1 MIEVVDLGVRY
12 GTIEAVA
19 GISFRVEPGQ
29 ICGYLGPNGAGK
41 SSTVKA
47 LAGLLRP
54 ETGTLRIAGY
64 DLAGARLDAQRRL
77 GYVPESAA
85 LYPVLTGAEMLDLV
99 VELYELP
106 RDAAAAK
113 SSFLLERFDLAAVAH
128 RPISTYSKGQ
138 RQKIALLSALLHEPE
153 VLLLDEP
160 LTGLDANA
168 VRAVKELLL
177 GLAATGCTILFCS
190 HYLEVVER
198 LCERVIILHR
208 GRIVADA
215 PTAELVSLSQGRTLE
230 AVFAELTEAPQG
242 DDGSPGSLGDMA
254 DVIRALR
261 PPAAAEPG

>member
-12 GTIEAVA
+12 GSVEAVA

-54 ETGTLRIAGY
+54 EAGTLRVAGCY
-64 DLAGARLDAQRRL
+64 LATARVAAQRKL
-77 GYVPESAA
+77 GYVPENAA
-85 LYPVLTGAEMLDLV
+85 IFPVLTGAEMLDLV

-106 RDAAAAK
+106 RGAAAAK
-113 SSFLLERFDLAAVAH
+113 SAFLLDRFDLAEVAH
-128 RPISTYSKGQ
+128 RPLATYSKGQ
-138 RQKIALLSALLHEPE
+138 RQKLVLLSALLHEPE
-153 VLLLDEP
+153 VLILDEP

-168 VRAVKELLL
+168 VRAVKELLQ
-177 GLAATGCTILFCS
+177 GLAAAGCTILFCS

-198 LCERVIILHR
+198 LCQRVIILHK

-215 PTAELVSLSQGRTLE
+215 PTAELVSLSRGRTLE
-230 AVFAELTEAPQG
+230 TVFAELTEGAQ
-242 DDGSPGSLGDMA
+242 GSLGDMA
-254 DVIRALR
+254 EVVRALR
-261 PPAAAEPG
+261 PQSDAERG